1 MGVSPF
7 TESSVLESKQ
17 YAQPPGNLMGAYFKS
32 DNPTG
37 TRAMS
42 TVETTRKRE
51 KTGGRVKGTPNK
63 VNREFR
69 ETVRKLLDD
78 NADNVGTWITQ
89 VAQGHGENKADPAKA
104 LDLLAKL
111 AEFAAPKLGRVE
123 HVGEGGGPVLNEIVI
138 KVVDADRG

>member
-42 TVETTRKRE
+42 TVGTTRKRE